1 MSRMRVD
8 ERSFKLYSG
17 QDPRV
22 ISAYTIQE
30 VSQFLSIPMATLRS
44 WVLGRYYPT
53 EEGQKH
59 FKPILSLPDPKRKSH
74 LSFINLVEAHVLD
87 AIRREHKVPLYKVR
101 SALEYLQRKFPSKH
115 PLADQKFETDG
126 IDLFIQKYGQLINI
140 SQDGQLA
147 IKSIMQAYLQRIERD
162 SSGLVIRLY
171 PFVRRRDI
179 NEPKM
184 VVIDPFVSFGKPIL
198 VGTGIPTAIIAQRY
212 KSGESID
219 ELAEDYGRSRL
230 EIEEAIRCEL
240 PQAA

>member
-1 MSRMRVD
+1 MRVD

>member
-1 MSRMRVD
+1 MRVD

-22 ISAYTIQE
+22 ISAYTLQE
-30 VSQFLSIPMATLRS
+30 VSQFLSIPMVTLRS

-101 SALEYLQRKFPSKH
+101 SALEYLQRKVPSKH

-198 VGTGIPTAIIAQRY
+198 VGTGIPTAIIAERY